1 MGFDPNRSRPD
12 WMIIQ
17 NLPIPP
23 PVVRPTITMDSTMK
37 QDDDLTYQYRQIVK
51 ENQELVRNNA
61 RVRAVH
67 ATEDILHLLQFH
79 LATLIDN
86 DLPGMPVS
94 AHKSGKKIKALRA
107 RLKGKEGRV
116 RQNLMGK
123 RVDFSARSVITPD
136 PSLSLDQLGVP
147 RTIAMNMT
155 IPEIVS
161 PLNIDR
167 LRRLVENGPYE
178 WPGANYIIRDNK
190 IRLSLRGPKKIT
202 DAHLEYGYIVER
214 HLMDEDYVI
223 FNRQPSLHKMSMMG
237 HRIKILPYS
246 SFRLNLSVTTP
257 YNADFDGDEMNMHVP
272 QSYETKAE
280 VKEIM
285 HVPKQIVSPRSN
297 RPVMGL
303 VQDTLMA
310 MRLITSKDTFVEKDI
325 MMNLLMHLEDFNGR
339 IPIPAILK
347 PKPLWT
353 GKQVVSLMLP
363 DVNLES
369 NSANYDSTFL
379 YNTQINPMDAKI
391 LIRRG
396 QILMGGLS
404 KKIVG
409 GAAGGLIHIIWNDF
423 GADRCRIFL
432 STAQRVVNSWLLY
445 HGFTVGIA
453 DTISDYETSLEIG
466 KILRDSMK
474 EVKKIM
480 SMAQEGKLERQP
492 GQSMIETFE
501 AKMNSELNNARDK
514 AG

>member
-1 MGFDPNRSRPD
+1 
-12 WMIIQ
+12 
-17 NLPIPP
+17 
-23 PVVRPTITMDSTMK
+23 
-37 QDDDLTYQYRQIVK
+37 
-51 ENQELVRNNA
+51 
-61 RVRAVH
+61 
-67 ATEDILHLLQFH
+67 
-79 LATLIDN
+79 
-86 DLPGMPVS
+86 
-94 AHKSGKKIKALRA
+94 
-107 RLKGKEGRV
+107 
-116 RQNLMGK
+116 
-123 RVDFSARSVITPD
+123 
-136 PSLSLDQLGVP
+136 
-147 RTIAMNMT
+147 
-155 IPEIVS
+155 
-161 PLNIDR
+161 
-167 LRRLVENGPYE
+167 
-178 WPGANYIIRDNK
+178 
-190 IRLSLRGPKKIT
+190 
-202 DAHLEYGYIVER
+202 
-214 HLMDEDYVI
+214 
-223 FNRQPSLHKMSMMG
+223 
-237 HRIKILPYS
+237 
-246 SFRLNLSVTTP
+246 
-257 YNADFDGDEMNMHVP
+257 MNMHVP

-423 GADRCRIFL
+423 GSDRCRILL

-453 DTISDYETSLEIG
+453 DTISDYETSLEIE

-514 AG
+514 AGKKAMKSLSESNNVKMMVLSGSKGSTINISQIMSCVGQQNVEGKRIPFGFDRRTLPHFTKDDYGPDSRGFVSNSYLSGLTPQEFYFHAMGGREGLIDTAVKTSETGYIQRRLIKSLEDVMVKYDGTIRNSMDRPRPKHLD